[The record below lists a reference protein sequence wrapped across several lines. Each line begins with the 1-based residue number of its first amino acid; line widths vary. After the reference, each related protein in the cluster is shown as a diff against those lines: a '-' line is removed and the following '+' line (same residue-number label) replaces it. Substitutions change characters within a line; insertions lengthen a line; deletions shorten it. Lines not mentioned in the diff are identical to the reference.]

1 MKEGDLDPEKRRQ
14 FLNTIYLNVTTLNR
28 LVSELFELSKL
39 DAKQVEPELESF
51 SMAELVQDTVLEF
64 QVQAEKNGVNLQMTP
79 PEDLPLVS
87 ADIGMISRVL
97 SNLIEN
103 AVRYTPEG
111 GEAHVSVTP
120 SNEGVHVS
128 VADTGQGIS
137 AEDLP
142 YIFDRFFRAEKSR
155 SKGGTGLGLA
165 IAQKI
170 VEAHG
175 RKISVSS
182 RLNTGTTFAFDTP
195 LSV

>member
-1 MKEGDLDPEKRRQ
+1 M
-14 FLNTIYLNVTTLNR
+14 
-28 LVSELFELSKL
+28 SKL
-39 DAKQVEPELESF
+39 DAKQVEPELEAF
-51 SMAELVQDTVLEF
+51 SMAELVQDTILEF
-64 QVQAEKNGVNLQMTP
+64 QVQAEKNGVNLQMMP

-97 SNLIEN
+97 ANLIEN

-111 GEAHVSVTP
+111 GEVKVSVIQGE
-120 SNEGVHVS
+120 EGVHVS
-128 VADTGQGIS
+128 VVDTGQGIS

-182 RLNTGTTFAFDTP
+182 KLNTGTTFGFDTP
-195 LSV
+195 LVL